1 MFVDAPHG
9 HVPPADQV
17 RDLVAY
23 VNEQR
28 GDLHDQPF
36 EIVLGGATPGDPDK
50 ARDVIAPLVE
60 VGATW
65 WDERQI
71 QTSDDLDRLT
81 PVLRRVNQG
90 PPAL

>member
-1 MFVDAPHG
+1 MT
-9 HVPPADQV
+9 
-17 RDLVAY
+17 
-23 VNEQR
+23 
-28 GDLHDQPF
+28 
-36 EIVLGGATPGDPDK
+36 TPGDPHK
-50 ARDVIAPLVE
+50 ARDLIASLRE

-71 QTSDDLDRLT
+71 QTSDYLHRLT